1 MRGYEGTRRFGIIVP
16 SVNTVLESEFGAT
29 PIRDA
34 SFHYARVRA
43 ERSSDADI
51 LTRMAAEAP
60 TAARLLAD
68 ARPEKVVF
76 ACTSGSL
83 VGGRDQHCRIAQS
96 LEQATAIPST
106 TTLQCAV
113 DALRA
118 LRVSRPALVTPYL
131 DWVTA
136 EESDYLR
143 QLGFDV
149 QKTTSL
155 GISDGHGIASLQQ
168 ERIVEAVLE
177 TVSNE
182 ADGVFLSCTNLPTF
196 GILRALEE
204 QTGIPVVSSN
214 SATLWG
220 LVGETLGLA
229 HLGRLF
235 GPTGR

>member
-1 MRGYEGTRRFGIIVP
+1 MREYDEARRFGIIVP
-16 SVNTVLESEFGAT
+16 SVNTVLESEFGGT
-29 PIRDA
+29 PISDA
-34 SFHYARVRA
+34 TFHYARVRA
-43 ERSSDADI
+43 EKSSDEGI

-60 TAARLLAD
+60 SVAGLLAD

-83 VGGRDQHCRIAQS
+83 VGGSHQHCRIAQS
-96 LEQATAIPST
+96 LERATAIPST
-106 TTLQCAV
+106 TTLHCVV
-113 DALRA
+113 DALRV
-118 LRVSRPALVTPYL
+118 LRISRPALVTPYL

-155 GISDGHGIASLQQ
+155 GISDGHGIASLRR
-168 ERIVEAVLE
+168 EKIVEAVLQ
-177 TVSNE
+177 TVSDE
-182 ADGVFLSCTNLPTF
+182 ADGIFLSCTNLPTF
-196 GILRALEE
+196 GILSALEE
-204 QTGIPVVSSN
+204 RTGLSVVSSN

-220 LVGETLGLA
+220 LVGETPELA

-235 GPTGR
+235 SPADR